1 MPNENEYGGQINLI
15 LGCMFS
21 GKTSELV
28 RRYNRHTIGGRKCI
42 MIKYKNDTRY
52 DDEAVVT
59 HDKIKIKAF
68 VCEYLYEA
76 DDFINKYDVICID
89 ELQFYKDAHIIC
101 DSWANKGKIIEAC
114 GLNGTFNRT
123 PFPVISNIIPLAENI
138 TFLKAVCKENS
149 NDAVYSHINID
160 VHDNSTEIIGG
171 DEKYDA
177 VDRHCFYKNK
187 TFPSKEQLENFLDIY
202 LTSKNITFKDGQT
215 FNHVI
220 DNFLKDKQNKDTH
233 QLSIV
238 QMAEILNDLFE

>member
-1 MPNENEYGGQINLI
+1 MSDHDNGQINLI

-28 RRYNRHTIGGRKCI
+28 RRYNRHTIGGRKCL
-42 MIKYKNDTRY
+42 MIKYKKDTRY

-76 DDFINKYDVICID
+76 DHLVNQYDVICVD
-89 ELQFYKDAHIIC
+89 ELQFYKDADIIC
-101 DSWANKGKIIEAC
+101 DKWANNGKIIEAC

-138 TFLKAVCKENS
+138 TFLKAVCKETGK
-149 NDAVYSHINID
+149 DAVYSHINID
-160 VHDNSTEIIGG
+160 VHDSSTEIIGG

-177 VDRHCFYKNK
+177 VDRKTFFKNK
-187 TFPSKEQLENFLDIY
+187 QSVSKEQLEKFLSLY
-202 LTSKNITFKDGQT
+202 LNSKNISFKVFQ
-215 FNHVI
+215 VKI
-220 DNFLKDKQNKDTH
+220 
-233 QLSIV
+233 
-238 QMAEILNDLFE
+238 E